1 MEIKELIQWLRDN
14 SSGVYRPAREAA
26 DRLETMERTLRQ
38 MAECDLNES
47 NCAGLDVASKRIRN
61 LANAALR

>member
-1 MEIKELIQWLRDN
+1 
-14 SSGVYRPAREAA
+14 
-26 DRLETMERTLRQ
+26 MERTLRQ